1 MQWAVKAFEHAETFF
16 SQLEKLTGSQTQAS
30 QTAIQR
36 FRFTTPALDEEIYAH
51 FRREFPDMPVAG
63 FDEHLHFKSPE
74 RKKQWREFINV
85 YEKSVEDYNFGSLL
99 RVDPFQEYVVG
110 QPFMS
115 YTVSI
120 SLCISISISIYS
132 CISVYHPIFVSTSL
146 LPLCFYCDDLCLQLL

>member
-1 MQWAVKAFEHAETFF
+1 MPEMEMQWAVKAFEHAETFF
-16 SQLEKLTGSQTQAS
+16 SQLEKLAGSQTQAS

-99 RVDPFQEYVVG
+99 RVDPFQD
-110 QPFMS
+110 
-115 YTVSI
+115 
-120 SLCISISISIYS
+120 YS
-132 CISVYHPIFVSTSL
+132 EENSIFVTR
-146 LPLCFYCDDLCLQLL
+146 LQFIAIELARCREGVQFGLKKTEE